1 MAVTKPGDISSSAGA
16 RERRF
21 ARARRTL
28 ASTRE
33 LSLDG
38 VQAVAAGAL
47 IGIGSMV
54 VKSLINGFVDGDT
67 GYILLVTATILAAWF
82 GGLAAG
88 LTNLAVSFV
97 SNSVIFVE
105 SGGMLF
111 ATDPVELARQLLF
124 VGTCLVAVP
133 IVAWRRASRDRLDRA
148 LTEAATLADAVE
160 GRDQRLQIMLAASMT
175 GFWEW
180 DVNTNELTWSEQTFE
195 QHGLAPAATAPDFD
209 TYLGMIHED
218 DRATYQSVIGATLA
232 DGDTFEL
239 EYRLRLPEGTVRWTR
254 GAGRVFR
261 DRSGR
266 AVRIL
271 GTSQDITARR
281 AVETERDRL
290 AEQARRADEFR
301 AAFVDVISHELRTPI
316 TTILGAMEIL
326 TRRRRVL
333 DEVVQT
339 SLLDDVRAES
349 ERLHRLVEDLLV
361 LSRVERGSLVVDAE
375 PIQIARVLGG
385 VVARVAS
392 ELPSLRINVQVAS
405 SLPVV
410 SGEAT
415 YVEQIVRNLL
425 ENAAKYSPAGSTVV
439 VSAQHAG
446 ADVLISV
453 ADDGPGIPET
463 SLDHIFDLFYRDPE
477 AAQSASGSGIGL
489 FVCRGLVEAMGGRMS
504 AGNRPEGGAAFS
516 FSLPVLHPDEVDDI
530 APASVA

>member
-1 MAVTKPGDISSSAGA
+1 MAVTKPRDISASAGA

-38 VQAVAAGAL
+38 VQAVAAGVL

-97 SNSVIFVE
+97 ANSVIFVE

-124 VGTCLVAVP
+124 VGTCLGAVV
-133 IVAWRRASRDRLDRA
+133 IVAWRRASRDRLERA
-148 LTEAATLADAVE
+148 LTEAASLADAVE

-180 DVNTNELTWSEQTFE
+180 DLNTNELTWSEQTFE

-218 DRATYQSVIGATLA
+218 DRATFQAVLRAVVA
-232 DGDTFEL
+232 DGDTFAL
-239 EYRLRLPEGTVRWTR
+239 EYRLAWPDGTMHWTR
-254 GAGRVFR
+254 GFGRVFR
-261 DRSGR
+261 DDAGR
-266 AVRIL
+266 PLRVL
-271 GTSQDITARR
+271 GTGQDITARR

-290 AEQARRADEFR
+290 AAQERRADEFR

-326 TRRRRVL
+326 VRPDRVL
-333 DEVVQT
+333 DTAVQAT
-339 SLLDDVRAES
+339 LMADVRAES

-361 LSRVERGSLVVDAE
+361 LSRVERGSLLVDTE
-375 PIQIARVLGG
+375 PLMVTRVLDG
-385 VVARVAS
+385 VVARLAPA
-392 ELPSLRINVQVAS
+392 LPSIRIELTVGS

-415 YVEQIVRNLL
+415 YVEQIMRNLL
-425 ENAAKYSPAGSTVV
+425 ENAAKYSPAGSKVV
-439 VSAQHAG
+439 VSAQLRSAE
-446 ADVLISV
+446 VVIWV
-453 ADDGPGIPET
+453 VDDGPGIPQA

-477 AAQSASGSGIGL
+477 AARSVSGSGIGL
-489 FVCRGLVEAMGGRMS
+489 FVCRSLVEAMGGRVS
-504 AGNRPEGGAAFS
+504 AGNRPEGGARILIQPAG
-516 FSLPVLHPDEVDDI
+516 P
-530 APASVA
+530 APR

>member
-1 MAVTKPGDISSSAGA
+1 MAVTKPRDISASAGA

-38 VQAVAAGAL
+38 VQAVAAGVL

-97 SNSVIFVE
+97 ANSVIFVE

-124 VGTCLVAVP
+124 VGTCLGAVV
-133 IVAWRRASRDRLDRA
+133 IVAWRRASRDRLERA
-148 LTEAATLADAVE
+148 LTEAASLADAVE

-180 DVNTNELTWSEQTFE
+180 DLNTNELTWSEQTFE

-218 DRATYQSVIGATLA
+218 DRATFQAVLRAVVA
-232 DGDTFEL
+232 DGDTFAL
-239 EYRLRLPEGTVRWTR
+239 EYRLAWPDGTMHWTR
-254 GAGRVFR
+254 GFGRVFR
-261 DRSGR
+261 DDAGR
-266 AVRIL
+266 PLRVL
-271 GTSQDITARR
+271 GTGQDITARR

-290 AEQARRADEFR
+290 AAQERRADEFR

-316 TTILGAMEIL
+316 TTILGRWRSLSGLIGCW
-326 TRRRRVL
+326 TRPSRRR
-333 DEVVQT
+333 
-339 SLLDDVRAES
+339 
-349 ERLHRLVEDLLV
+349 
-361 LSRVERGSLVVDAE
+361 
-375 PIQIARVLGG
+375 
-385 VVARVAS
+385 
-392 ELPSLRINVQVAS
+392 
-405 SLPVV
+405 
-410 SGEAT
+410 
-415 YVEQIVRNLL
+415 
-425 ENAAKYSPAGSTVV
+425 
-439 VSAQHAG
+439 
-446 ADVLISV
+446 
-453 ADDGPGIPET
+453 
-463 SLDHIFDLFYRDPE
+463 
-477 AAQSASGSGIGL
+477 
-489 FVCRGLVEAMGGRMS
+489 
-504 AGNRPEGGAAFS
+504 
-516 FSLPVLHPDEVDDI
+516 
-530 APASVA
+530 